1 MGLAKCQTVNSVQ
14 TFSAPEHYDFNK
26 NVRIRIGQKYDN
38 NRILPIFRAN
48 PKQTTPKKENAFFND
63 FERNA
68 VFYNGRLNKTTYLY
82 IGRYR

>member
-1 MGLAKCQTVNSVQ
+1 MGLAKCQTVNSIQ

-38 NRILPIFRAN
+38 NRILSIFRAN
-48 PKQTTPKKENAFFND
+48 PKQTTPKEENAFFND

-68 VFYNGRLNKTTYLY
+68 VFYNGRLNQTTYLY